1 MSKVTIMILSLSC
14 LFLQDTAFGV
24 RASAVNSSHN
34 VKRATEK
41 RSPKPFVN
49 GHYVLGKSIEING
62 YHSKQPVVVIVDK
75 GSHFTYVLQLQ
86 GDKIVRIL
94 KVSDAIGNDA
104 SPTPPGR
111 YYVASRTL
119 EPEWVPPK
127 SIDPDQKPVAP
138 YNETHKNPLGV
149 AILMLNKYDI
159 ALHGTNTPNQIRK
172 SISHGCVRHSNND
185 MFKLYSVVKQGSI
198 VYIVNQWRGTVLNQ
212 KDFVL

>member
-1 MSKVTIMILSLSC
+1 M
-14 LFLQDTAFGV
+14 
-24 RASAVNSSHN
+24 
-34 VKRATEK
+34 
-41 RSPKPFVN
+41 
-49 GHYVLGKSIEING
+49 LGESIEING
-62 YHSKQPVVVIVDK
+62 YHSNQPVVVIVDK